1 MSDTHQFHSIR
12 ESERLEKLGSLA
24 LLDSAPEREFDII
37 VLLAQRL
44 FDVPIALVSL
54 VDDHRQ
60 WFKAR
65 CGLTMTEG
73 PRGDAFC
80 AHAMHVEDVM
90 VVEDATLD
98 ERFVDNPLVTGDAG
112 IRFYAGVPLRP
123 AAAGFSPDL
132 PGIGTL
138 CILDTKPR
146 AFSTAD
152 KRTLRDL
159 AHLVAGLIE
168 ARSAAASLRT
178 LTGTL
183 QEHASTLEV
192 QHLQLRQAERMVGI
206 GSWRYDL
213 VDGSL
218 HWSDQ
223 VYAIYG
229 LPLGQMPS
237 VEEGLSFYPR
247 ERRPEI
253 ARLLDRAVTNG
264 ESFDFESNFTTADGR
279 ERRVRSMGEVQ
290 VADGRPV
297 ALTGVFQDVTDR
309 HANDQVL
316 LHSANTDALTGL
328 ANRACYERHLAG
340 ILDRRKGANAPLCLV
355 LLDLDGFKAVN
366 DTFGHAAGDDVL
378 RMMADRL
385 RQIAPPMSFVARL
398 GGDEFV
404 LLLTRPRDCA
414 RAEAQITMI
423 LETLRHNVEREG
435 QCRPVSA
442 TIGAAFLEDTLVS
455 PAELTHRADLALYE
469 AKRRQR
475 GTGQI
480 YGMTE
485 PIVAPRRLYAVGTT
499 GR

>member
-1 MSDTHQFHSIR
+1 MTDTHQVRSIR
-12 ESERLEKLGSLA
+12 ESERVEKLESFA
-24 LLDSAPEREFDII
+24 LLDTAPEREFDTI

-44 FDVPIALVSL
+44 FDAPIALVSL

-65 CGLTMTEG
+65 CGLAMAQGVRSE
-73 PRGDAFC
+73 AFC
-80 AHAMHVEDVM
+80 AHAMHCDDVM

-98 ERFVDNPLVTGDAG
+98 DRFVHNPLVTGETG

-123 AAAGFSPDL
+123 AAETFSPDL
-132 PGIGTL
+132 AGIGTL

-146 AFSTAD
+146 TFSAED
-152 KRTLRDL
+152 RRTLRDL

-168 ARSAAASLRT
+168 ARSAAASLQT
-178 LTGTL
+178 LTSRL

-213 VDGSL
+213 IDGTL

-229 LPLGQMPS
+229 LPVGQMPS

-253 ARLLDRAVTNG
+253 ARLLERASTNG

-279 ERRVRSMGEVQ
+279 ERRVRSMSEVQ
-290 VADGRPV
+290 VVDGRPV
-297 ALTGVFQDVTDR
+297 SLTGVFQDVTDR
-309 HANDQVL
+309 HAHDQVL

-328 ANRACYERHLAG
+328 ANRACYERHLAS
-340 ILDRRKGANAPLCLV
+340 ILERRQGSNTPLCLV

-366 DTFGHAAGDDVL
+366 DTFGHAAGDDIL
-378 RMMADRL
+378 KLMADRL
-385 RQIAPPMSFVARL
+385 RTIAPPMSFVARL

-414 RAEAQITMI
+414 RVEAQIAKI

-442 TIGAAFLEDTLVS
+442 TIGAAFVEDSTAS

-480 YGMTE
+480 YGLTD
-485 PIVAPRRLYAVGTT
+485 PIVAPRRLYAVGNA